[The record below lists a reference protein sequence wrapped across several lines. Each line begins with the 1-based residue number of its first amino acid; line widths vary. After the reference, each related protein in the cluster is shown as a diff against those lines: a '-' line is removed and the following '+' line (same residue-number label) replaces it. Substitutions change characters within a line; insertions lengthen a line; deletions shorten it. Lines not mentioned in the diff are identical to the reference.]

1 MLIIRPS
8 TAEDA
13 VQLVAVDNSAWSD
26 DSAVSDNSWN
36 STAEFL
42 ERCPPGSQIVAE
54 SDGVVCGYVQSR
66 NPTKLPSNEHV
77 AELSIAVHPDF
88 QGQGIGRQLML
99 AIEDKARQEGKR
111 KVSLRVLATN
121 PGAIEFYKRCGYVEQ
136 GRLVQEF
143 FLNGQ
148 YVDDLMMYK
157 LM

>member
-13 VQLVAVDNSAWSD
+13 VQLVALDNIAWST

-36 STAEFL
+36 STEEYL
-42 ERCPPGSQIVAE
+42 DRCPPGSQIVAE
-54 SDGVVCGYVQSR
+54 SEGVVCGYVQSR
-66 NPTKLPSNEHV
+66 NPTGLPSNDHV
-77 AELSIAVHPDF
+77 AELSIAVHPDY
-88 QGQGIGRQLML
+88 QGKGVGRQLMQ
-99 AIEDKARQEGKR
+99 AIEDKALREGKR
-111 KVSLRVLATN
+111 KVALRVLATN
-121 PGAIEFYKRCGYVEQ
+121 SGAIEFYKRCGYIEQ

-157 LM
+157 LI